1 MVLSTSQQVA
11 LAFTAVLFTFVV
23 LPRLFGVGGG
33 TGTKE
38 TRFDPRYTRKATGSG
53 PGAVRGQPINLNA
66 PGSPQTPE
74 NVQQMKKLM
83 EQELKSDKYKSNSN
97 KGYVFTL
104 MPLYAIGVGVFAAY
118 KFLKIKSADDQAQKD
133 KFAKGA
139 KKSVEAE
146 NQLNELE
153 QRLAQ
158 TERMLNSIL
167 TQLDPLT
174 NCVKSVA
181 QEQKNEI
188 MSQLQTI
195 RYLMKKRG
203 MDCPPLNINEAS
215 CGRNLDDLIESLGLN
230 DTSAAEASLVDK
242 QTSAGTASEKV
253 YQKHLEAKDEAASE
267 GEEMKELI
275 PEESDREAE
284 EEGNVEEEDSEEEE
298 EEEEEEE
305 GLEDS
310 ELMPSLEDLYETNIE
325 EVGAE
330 QPASSLRRRNRPE

>member
-11 LAFTAVLFTFVV
+11 LAFTGVLFMFVV
-23 LPRLFGVGGG
+23 LPRLYGVGSG
-33 TGTKE
+33 TAAK
-38 TRFDPRYTRKATGSG
+38 DAKLDSRYSRKG
-53 PGAVRGQPINLNA
+53 PARGQPINMNGA
-66 PGSPQTPE
+66 GQSPE
-74 NVQQMKKLM
+74 NLQQMKKRV
-83 EQELKSDKYKSNSN
+83 EQELKSDKYKSSSN

-118 KFLKIKSADDQAQKD
+118 KFLKIRSTDDKVQKD

-139 KKSVEAE
+139 KKSTEAE

-203 MDCPPLNINEAS
+203 MDCPPLHATNGE
-215 CGRNLDDLIESLGLN
+215 RNLDDLIESLGAG
-230 DTSAAEASLVDK
+230 DTSDK
-242 QTSAGTASEKV
+242 QPSSEKAEPTARV
-253 YQKHLEAKDEAASE
+253 YEKHSDIKHEAE
-267 GEEMKELI
+267 GEEMKEM
-275 PEESDREAE
+275 RAE
-284 EEGNVEEEDSEEEE
+284 EYDGDATVEECDR
-298 EEEEEEE
+298 EEEEEE
-305 GLEDS
+305 GGWEHS
-310 ELMPSLEDLYETNIE
+310 ELIPSLEASHETNAE
-325 EVGAE
+325 EIGAE
-330 QPASSLRRRNRPE
+330 QLVSGLRRRNRPE

>member
-23 LPRLFGVGGG
+23 LPRLYGFGSG
-33 TGTKE
+33 TPAKDSKLD
-38 TRFDPRYTRKATGSG
+38 TRYSRKAG
-53 PGAVRGQPINLNA
+53 PGPGPARGQPINVNGA
-66 PGSPQTPE
+66 GTHQSPE
-74 NVQQMKKLM
+74 NLQQMKKRV

-118 KFLKIKSADDQAQKD
+118 KFLKIKSADDKAQKD

-139 KKSVEAE
+139 KKSMEAE

-203 MDCPPLNINEAS
+203 MDCPPLNATNGS
-215 CGRNLDDLIESLGLN
+215 CERNLDDLIESLGAS
-230 DTSAAEASLVDK
+230 DTSAAMDKQPSAEKAEASE
-242 QTSAGTASEKV
+242 TIYEKHPDV
-253 YQKHLEAKDEAASE
+253 KHDAATE
-267 GEEMKELI
+267 GEEMKELR
-275 PEESDREAE
+275 PEECDGEAAVEECDGE
-284 EEGNVEEEDSEEEE
+284 EEGGWEH
-298 EEEEEEE
+298 
-305 GLEDS
+305 S
-310 ELMPSLEDLYETNIE
+310 ELIPSLEGSCETNAE
-325 EVGAE
+325 GVGVE
-330 QPASSLRRRNRPE
+330 QLASGLRRRNRPE

>member
-1 MVLSTSQQVA
+1 MVLTTSQQVA
-11 LAFTAVLFTFVV
+11 LAFTVVLFTFVV
-23 LPRLFGVGGG
+23 LPRMFGVGVGSG
-33 TGTKE
+33 AKE
-38 TRFDPRYTRKATGSG
+38 TRYDSRYSKKG
-53 PGAVRGQPINLNA
+53 PGPGGVRSQPVKMNA

-74 NVQQMKKLM
+74 NLQQMKKLM
-83 EQELKSDKYKSNSN
+83 EQEMKSDKFKSNSN

-139 KKSVEAE
+139 KKSAEAE

-215 CGRNLDDLIESLGLN
+215 CERNLDDLIESLGAS
-230 DTSAAEASLVDK
+230 DSTAANEAPQMDPQV
-242 QTSAGTASEKV
+242 SEGNMSILQETEQV
-253 YQKHLEAKDEAASE
+253 EAADE
-267 GEEMKELI
+267 DMKELI
-275 PEESDREAE
+275 
-284 EEGNVEEEDSEEEE
+284 
-298 EEEEEEE
+298 
-305 GLEDS
+305 LEH
-310 ELMPSLEDLYETNIE
+310 TKA
-325 EVGAE
+325 G
-330 QPASSLRRRNRPE
+330 

>member
-1 MVLSTSQQVA
+1 MVLSTSHQVA
-11 LAFTAVLFTFVV
+11 LAFTAVLFMFVV
-23 LPRLFGVGGG
+23 LPKMFGVGGG
-33 TGTKE
+33 SGTKE
-38 TRFDPRYTRKATGSG
+38 TRFDPRHTRKGPG
-53 PGAVRGQPINLNA
+53 PGAVRGQPINMNS

-74 NVQQMKKLM
+74 NMQQMKKLM
-83 EQELKSDKYKSNSN
+83 EQELKSDKYKSSNN

-118 KFLKIKSADDQAQKD
+118 KFLKIKSSDDQVQKD

-203 MDCPPLNINEAS
+203 MDCPPLNANAS
-215 CGRNLDDLIESLGLN
+215 CGRNLDELIESLGAK
-230 DTSAAEASLVDK
+230 DASAAEASLVDK
-242 QTSAGTASEKV
+242 QTSAETAEASEKV
-253 YQKHLEAKDEAASE
+253 YKKSLDPEEEAVKD
-267 GEEMKELI
+267 GEEMKELS
-275 PEESDREAE
+275 PERSEGEGE
-284 EEGNVEEEDSEEEE
+284 EDGDEEEDEVM
-298 EEEEEEE
+298 EEE

-310 ELMPSLEDLYETNIE
+310 EMMPSLESSCETNIE

-330 QPASSLRRRNRPE
+330 QVASGLRRRNRPE

>member
-11 LAFTAVLFTFVV
+11 LAFTVVLFTFVV

-33 TGTKE
+33 IAAKE
-38 TRFDPRYTRKATGSG
+38 SKFDPRYNRKGPG
-53 PGAVRGQPINLNA
+53 PGAARGQPINVNS
-66 PGSPQTPE
+66 PGSHQTPE
-74 NVQQMKKLM
+74 NIQQMKKRL
-83 EQELKSDKYKSNSN
+83 EQELKSDKYKSNNN

-118 KFLKIKSADDQAQKD
+118 KFLKIKSSDDKAQKD
-133 KFAKGA
+133 KFTKGA
-139 KKSVEAE
+139 IKSVEAE

-203 MDCPPLNINEAS
+203 MDCPPLNINDAS
-215 CGRNLDDLIESLGLN
+215 YERNLEDLIQSLGAS
-230 DTSAAEASLVDK
+230 DTKAAVDK
-242 QTSAGTASEKV
+242 QPSEETA
-253 YQKHLEAKDEAASE
+253 EAAETDYERHSDDENDATTE
-267 GEEMKELI
+267 GEEKVKKLRS
-275 PEESDREAE
+275 EESDGEAVVEGEEVEAE
-284 EEGNVEEEDSEEEE
+284 EEEDGPEHPELMEDSC
-298 EEEEEEE
+298 
-305 GLEDS
+305 
-310 ELMPSLEDLYETNIE
+310 ETNIE
-325 EVGAE
+325 EIGAE
-330 QPASSLRRRNRPE
+330 QPATGLRRRNRPD

>member
-23 LPRLFGVGGG
+23 LPRLFGAGGG
-33 TGTKE
+33 TSGKDAK
-38 TRFDPRYTRKATGSG
+38 FDPRYNKKGPG
-53 PGAVRGQPINLNA
+53 PGAARGQPINVNP
-66 PGSPQTPE
+66 PGSHQSPD
-74 NVQQMKKLM
+74 NVQQIKKRM
-83 EQELKSDKYKSNSN
+83 EQELKSDKYKSNNN

-118 KFLKIKSADDQAQKD
+118 KFLKIKSSDGKAQKN
-133 KFAKGA
+133 KLAKGS

-203 MDCPPLNINEAS
+203 MDCPPLNVKETS
-215 CGRNLDDLIESLGLN
+215 CEQNLDEPIESVGAKDTLAVLNRQPSAENTEAGEDMNNTHSGLEEATAEVEETKEHGSEDSDGELEEAN
-230 DTSAAEASLVDK
+230 NGTKVDGENSKLFELSTS
-242 QTSAGTASEKV
+242 
-253 YQKHLEAKDEAASE
+253 LEA
-267 GEEMKELI
+267 
-275 PEESDREAE
+275 
-284 EEGNVEEEDSEEEE
+284 
-298 EEEEEEE
+298 
-305 GLEDS
+305 
-310 ELMPSLEDLYETNIE
+310 LYETKVE
-325 EVGAE
+325 DAE
-330 QPASSLRRRNRPE
+330 QPPTSLRRRNRPE

>member
-33 TGTKE
+33 TGAKE
-38 TRFDPRYTRKATGSG
+38 TRFDSRYTKKAGPG
-53 PGAVRGQPINLNA
+53 PGAVRGQAINMNA
-66 PGSPQTPE
+66 PGSSQSPE
-74 NVQQMKKLM
+74 NMQQMKKLM

-133 KFAKGA
+133 KFVKGA

-158 TERMLNSIL
+158 TEKMLNSIL

-215 CGRNLDDLIESLGLN
+215 CGRNLDDLIESLGAS
-230 DTSAAEASLVDK
+230 DTSAVEASLVEK
-242 QTSAGTASEKV
+242 ESSAGAAEASEKV
-253 YQKHLEAKDEAASE
+253 YQKRLEAKDEAATD

-275 PEESDREAE
+275 PEESDGEAE
-284 EEGNVEEEDSEEEE
+284 EEGNVEEEQEDDKNQ
-298 EEEEEEE
+298 EEEE

-310 ELMPSLEDLYETNIE
+310 ELPSLEESYETNIE
-325 EVGAE
+325 EVGGE
-330 QPASSLRRRNRPE
+330 QPVSGLRRRNRPE

>member
-1 MVLSTSQQVA
+1 MVLTTSQQVA
-11 LAFTAVLFTFVV
+11 LAFTVVLFTFVV
-23 LPRLFGVGGG
+23 LPRMFGVGVGS
-33 TGTKE
+33 GTKE
-38 TRFDPRYTRKATGSG
+38 TRYDSRFSKKG
-53 PGAVRGQPINLNA
+53 PGPGGVRSQPVKMNA

-74 NVQQMKKLM
+74 NLQQMKKLM
-83 EQELKSDKYKSNSN
+83 EQEMKSDKFKSNSN

-139 KKSVEAE
+139 KKSAEAE

-203 MDCPPLNINEAS
+203 MDCPPLNINAS
-215 CGRNLDDLIESLGLN
+215 CERNLDDLIESLGAS
-230 DTSAAEASLVDK
+230 DSA
-242 QTSAGTASEKV
+242 
-253 YQKHLEAKDEAASE
+253 AASE
-267 GEEMKELI
+267 TPQVDSQVSEGNLSAGEHIHQETEQPETTDEDMKELV
-275 PEESDREAE
+275 PEHSKVEAL
-284 EEGNVEEEDSEEEE
+284 EEEE

-305 GLEDS
+305 GEDGPEDVMPLLED
-310 ELMPSLEDLYETNIE
+310 TNVE

-330 QPASSLRRRNRPE
+330 EPTSGLRRRVRPE

>member
-33 TGTKE
+33 AGAKE
-38 TRFDPRYTRKATGSG
+38 TRMDSRHARKAGPG
-53 PGAVRGQPINLNA
+53 PGAVRGHPISVNT
-66 PGSPQTPE
+66 PGSPQSPE

-83 EQELKSDKYKSNSN
+83 EQELKSDKYKSNNN

-181 QEQKNEI
+181 QDQKNEI

-203 MDCPPLNINEAS
+203 MDCPPLNFNEAS
-215 CGRNLDDLIESLGLN
+215 CGRNLDDLIESLGAN
-230 DTSAAEASLVDK
+230 DTSTVEASLAEM
-242 QTSAGTASEKV
+242 QASAGAAVASEKV
-253 YQKHLEAKDEAASE
+253 YEKHLEDKDKATTE
-267 GEEMKELI
+267 GEEMRELI
-275 PEESDREAE
+275 PEESEGEAE
-284 EEGNVEEEDSEEEE
+284 GEGKMEEEEDGDV
-298 EEEEEEE
+298 EEE

-310 ELMPSLEDLYETNIE
+310 EPSLEESWETNIE

-330 QPASSLRRRNRPE
+330 HPVSGLRRRNRPE

>member
-1 MVLSTSQQVA
+1 MVLSASQQVA
-11 LAFTAVLFTFVV
+11 LAFTAVLFTFIV

-33 TGTKE
+33 SPGRETKV
-38 TRFDPRYTRKATGSG
+38 DPRYSRRG
-53 PGAVRGQPINLNA
+53 PGPGGARGQPINVNP
-66 PGSPQTPE
+66 PGSHQTPE
-74 NVQQMKKLM
+74 SIQQMKKRM

-118 KFLKIKSADDQAQKD
+118 KFLKIKNSDEKAQKE
-133 KFAKGA
+133 KFVKGA

-181 QEQKNEI
+181 QDQKNEI

-203 MDCPPLNINEAS
+203 MDCPPLNVTETS
-215 CGRNLDDLIESLGLN
+215 HKHNLDDLIESLGAS
-230 DTSAAEASLVDK
+230 DTSATAEK
-242 QTSAGTASEKV
+242 QSSSETASSPEKG
-253 YQKHLEAKDEAASE
+253 YEKYSDAKDDAQTE
-267 GEEMKELI
+267 GEEMKELRA
-275 PEESDREAE
+275 EDGDGEAA
-284 EEGNVEEEDSEEEE
+284 GVSEEEE
-298 EEEEEEE
+298 EETEEEV
-305 GLEDS
+305 LEFP
-310 ELMPSLEDLYETNIE
+310 ELMVSLKDSCDTNVE
-325 EVGAE
+325 KVGAE
-330 QPASSLRRRNRPE
+330 QPATGLRRRNRPE

>member
-1 MVLSTSQQVA
+1 MSTSQQVA

-33 TGTKE
+33 SAAKDPK
-38 TRFDPRYTRKATGSG
+38 FDPRYTRKGPG
-53 PGAVRGQPINLNA
+53 PGAVRGQPINVNA
-66 PGSPQTPE
+66 PGSHQTAE
-74 NVQQMKKLM
+74 NLQQMKKRM

-118 KFLKIKSADDQAQKD
+118 KFLKIKSADDKAQKD

-215 CGRNLDDLIESLGLN
+215 CERNLDDLIESLGAS
-230 DTSAAEASLVDK
+230 DTSAAVHK
-242 QTSAGTASEKV
+242 QPPAETT
-253 YQKHLEAKDEAASE
+253 AASDKAY
-267 GEEMKELI
+267 EEQSEVTDDTAAEDMKELR
-275 PEESDREAE
+275 PEESDGEAAAAAVEEEEEDAEAE
-284 EEGNVEEEDSEEEE
+284 EEDDRADEEE
-298 EEEEEEE
+298 
-305 GLEDS
+305 LEQS
-310 ELMPSLEDLYETNIE
+310 ELMPSLEDSYDTNIE

-330 QPASSLRRRNRPE
+330 QSGLRRRNRPE

>member
-33 TGTKE
+33 TGAKE
-38 TRFDPRYTRKATGSG
+38 NKLDSRYTRKAGPG
-53 PGAVRGQPINLNA
+53 PGAVRGQPINVNA
-66 PGSPQTPE
+66 HGSPQTPE
-74 NVQQMKKLM
+74 NMQQMKKLM
-83 EQELKSDKYKSNSN
+83 EQELKSDKFKSSSN

-203 MDCPPLNINEAS
+203 MDCPPLNLNEAS
-215 CGRNLDDLIESLGLN
+215 CGRNLDDLIESLGAN
-230 DTSAAEASLVDK
+230 DTSTVEASLVDS
-242 QTSAGTASEKV
+242 QSSAGTAEASEKV
-253 YQKHLEAKDEAASE
+253 YQKCLDGRDAAAAE
-267 GEEMKELI
+267 GEEMKELTL
-275 PEESDREAE
+275 EESDGEAE
-284 EEGNVEEEDSEEEE
+284 EEGSVQEEEEDAKEEKK
-298 EEEEEEE
+298 E
-305 GLEDS
+305 GLKDS
-310 ELMPSLEDLYETNIE
+310 EVMPSVEESYETNIE
-325 EVGAE
+325 EIRAE
-330 QPASSLRRRNRPE
+330 QPASGLRRRNRPE

>member
-1 MVLSTSQQVA
+1 MVLSASQQVA

-33 TGTKE
+33 TAAKDAK
-38 TRFDPRYTRKATGSG
+38 FDPRYNRKGPG
-53 PGAVRGQPINLNA
+53 PGATRGQPINVSP
-66 PGSPQTPE
+66 PGSHQSPE
-74 NVQQMKKLM
+74 NVQQMKKRM
-83 EQELKSDKYKSNSN
+83 EQELKSDKYKSNNN

-118 KFLKIKSADDQAQKD
+118 KFLKIKSSDGKAQKN

-139 KKSVEAE
+139 KKSAEAE

-158 TERMLNSIL
+158 TEKMLNSIL

-203 MDCPPLNINEAS
+203 MDCPPLNVKEP
-215 CGRNLDDLIESLGLN
+215 CERNLDDLIESLGAK
-230 DTSAAEASLVDK
+230 DTSAAVDK
-242 QTSAGTASEKV
+242 PSAEGVYDTRSDGT
-253 YQKHLEAKDEAASE
+253 DAAAAE
-267 GEEMKELI
+267 GEEMMERGPEGSDGEADEADGETEDDGEKPEPPEL
-275 PEESDREAE
+275 PASSEESCEANME
-284 EEGNVEEEDSEEEE
+284 A
-298 EEEEEEE
+298 
-305 GLEDS
+305 
-310 ELMPSLEDLYETNIE
+310 
-325 EVGAE
+325 VGAE
-330 QPASSLRRRNRPE
+330 QPPTSLRRRNRPE